1 MEIQQMRYFLA
12 AARELNF
19 TRAAARCNVT
29 QPSLTRAIGLLE
41 VELGGDLFRRERNL
55 THLTDLG
62 LRMLPLMRQCIDN
75 ADNAVR
81 LAKAIRTSNVVRL
94 SLALRDGIP
103 LEPFLPHLLELARAF
118 KEFDFKI
125 HRGQP
130 SELEADLKEGKIEI
144 LLGPTPEND
153 WDRFEHWPLFH
164 CSYSIVLR
172 EDHPLA
178 RKAQIT
184 VADLDRASLLH
195 RPDCGVSTNLKA
207 HLEMAGVALQPA
219 LEFARE
225 DDLVAYLA
233 SSATALAYLPDYSFL
248 RKALV
253 RRPLFGPDCSFD
265 MFATTVSGRQR
276 GPALGLFLT
285 QLRAADWSPRVA

>member
-19 TRAAARCNVT
+19 TRAALKCNVT

-41 VELGGDLFRRERNL
+41 VELGWELFRRERNL

-62 LRMLPLMRQCIDN
+62 QRMLPLMRQCIDN

-125 HRGQP
+125 WRGP
-130 SELEADLKEGKIEI
+130 PEELEADLKEGKVEI
-144 LLGPTPEND
+144 
-153 WDRFEHWPLFH
+153 
-164 CSYSIVLR
+164 
-172 EDHPLA
+172 
-178 RKAQIT
+178 
-184 VADLDRASLLH
+184 
-195 RPDCGVSTNLKA
+195 
-207 HLEMAGVALQPA
+207 
-219 LEFARE
+219 
-225 DDLVAYLA
+225 
-233 SSATALAYLPDYSFL
+233 
-248 RKALV
+248 
-253 RRPLFGPDCSFD
+253 
-265 MFATTVSGRQR
+265 
-276 GPALGLFLT
+276 
-285 QLRAADWSPRVA
+285 

>member
-19 TRAAARCNVT
+19 TRAALKCNVT

-41 VELGGDLFRRERNL
+41 VELGGELFRRERNL

-62 LRMLPLMRQCIDN
+62 QRMLPLMRQCIDN

-125 HRGQP
+125 WRGP
-130 SELEADLKEGKIEI
+130 PEELEADLKEGKVEI
-144 LLGPTPEND
+144 LLGPKPEMG
-153 WDRFEHWPLFH
+153 WDRYEYWPLFH
-164 CSYSIVLR
+164 CDYSIVMR
-172 EDHPLA
+172 HDHPLA
-178 RKAQIT
+178 RKDQLGID
-184 VADLDRASLLH
+184 DLHRASLLH
-195 RPDCGVSTNLKA
+195 RPDCGVSTNLVA
-207 HLEMAGVALQPA
+207 HLETAGVELQPP

-225 DDLVAYLA
+225 DDLIAYLA
-233 SSATALAYLPDYSFL
+233 SSNASIAYLPRYSFL
-248 RKALV
+248 RSALV
-253 RRPLFGPDCSFD
+253 RRGFVGPDCSFE
-265 MFATTVSGRQR
+265 MVATTVSGRQR
-276 GPALGLFLT
+276 GPALSLFLT
-285 QLRAADWSPRVA
+285 QLRAADWTPKVA